1 MEDIDG
7 LMTASC
13 AECTRDVQQNA
24 LLLCSAIS
32 YVMAIENPKPWN
44 QDLMFRRLTTRLNTY
59 RNHRNQIRQLEMMD
73 DRELADIG
81 VGRSQITQAVRFGR
95 L

>member
-1 MEDIDG
+1 
-7 LMTASC
+7 
-13 AECTRDVQQNA
+13 
-24 LLLCSAIS
+24 
-32 YVMAIENPKPWN
+32 
-44 QDLMFRRLTTRLNTY
+44 MFRRLTTRLNTY

-81 VGRSQITQAVRFGR
+81 VGRSQITQAVRLGR